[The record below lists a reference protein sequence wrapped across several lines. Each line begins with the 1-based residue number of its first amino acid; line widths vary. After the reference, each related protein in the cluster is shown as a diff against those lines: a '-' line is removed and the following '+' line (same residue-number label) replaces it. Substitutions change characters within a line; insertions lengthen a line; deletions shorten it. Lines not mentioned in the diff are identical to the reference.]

1 MSFMFTSLVSPVSL
15 SNSFPWIKKA
25 SAFSD
30 YSEEDEGFQ
39 ILRVTTSLAD
49 SIAVSLSVTSSSSS
63 GLFCIPATSRLN
75 MCPDNGGLPVPT
87 TSCDIFIWTA
97 CRGWIFFLPV
107 PSHRPGTLW
116 KAFWKKSLSCSLHLT
131 YETVCLHYNPLFSK
145 VKRGIWKKVVL
156 FPIHTFR

>member
-25 SAFSD
+25 FAFSD
-30 YSEEDEGFQ
+30 YSEEDEGLQ

-63 GLFCIPATSRLN
+63 GLFCIPAASRLN
-75 MCPDNGGLPVPT
+75 MRPDNGGLPVPT

-97 CRGWIFFLPV
+97 CRGWTFFLPV
-107 PSHRPGTLW
+107 ASHHPAALW
-116 KAFWKKSLSCSLHLT
+116 KALWKKSASCSLHLT
-131 YETVCLHYNPLFSK
+131 YETVCLHYSPLFSK
-145 VKRGIWKKVVL
+145 VKRGVLKNVVL
-156 FPIHTFR
+156 FPVQIFK